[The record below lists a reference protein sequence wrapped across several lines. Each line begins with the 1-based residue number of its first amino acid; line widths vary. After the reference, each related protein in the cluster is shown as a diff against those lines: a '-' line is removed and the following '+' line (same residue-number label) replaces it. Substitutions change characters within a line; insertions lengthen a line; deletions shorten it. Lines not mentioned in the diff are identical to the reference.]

1 MRALAASILLLT
13 AGTAYAGDN
22 EITYG
27 GWGRALRAPSADA
40 TTGDSLGGGE
50 LMYARALDLPI
61 ADHLR
66 VWAEAGM
73 IFGGAT
79 GEMFQTMDTSISTV
93 AFIAGAHV
101 RYSLA
106 RDYIAVGAHLDAG
119 AAQASLKLTDGDTT
133 LSDSGWGSLVT
144 AAVDVDLYAYR
155 GRRFSIGVR
164 ASVSYT
170 KTQSIGLT
178 MHRDGADDGTI
189 KLPVMDTSFGHL
201 DLSGPSAGGALI
213 GEF

>member
-1 MRALAASILLLT
+1 MRAVVTSIVLLT

-40 TTGDSLGGGE
+40 ATGDTLGGGR
-50 LMYARALDLPI
+50 LTYGRALDLPI
-61 ADHLR
+61 IDHLQM
-66 VWAEAGM
+66 WAEAG
-73 IFGGAT
+73 ITFGGVT
-79 GEMFQTMDTSISTV
+79 GEMFQTMDTDISTF

-106 RDYIAVGAHLDAG
+106 RNYIAFGAHVDIGTART
-119 AAQASLKLTDGDTT
+119 SLKLTDADTT
-133 LSDSGWGSLVT
+133 LSDSGWGALAIGV
-144 AAVDVDLYAYR
+144 VDVDLYAYR
-155 GRRFSIGVR
+155 SRRFSIGVR
-164 ASVSYT
+164 VDVSYT
-170 KTQSIGLT
+170 KTQSIALT
-178 MHRDGADDGTI
+178 MHREGADDGTI

>member
-1 MRALAASILLLT
+1 MRALVTSIVLLT

-27 GWGRALRAPSADA
+27 GWGRALRASSADA
-40 TTGDSLGGGE
+40 TTGDSLGGGQ

-61 ADHLR
+61 ADHLQ

-73 IFGGAT
+73 TFGGAT
-79 GEMFQTMDTSISTV
+79 GEMFQTMDTSISTF

-119 AAQASLKLTDGDTT
+119 TARTSLKLTDGDTT
-133 LSDSGWGSLVT
+133 LSDSGWGSLAM

-155 GRRFSIGVR
+155 GRRFSLGLRID
-164 ASVSYT
+164 VSYT

>member
-1 MRALAASILLLT
+1 MRALAAIVLLT
-13 AGTAYAGDN
+13 AGTASAGNN

-27 GWGRALRAPSADA
+27 AWGRALRAPSADA

-50 LMYARALDLPI
+50 LMYARALDMPI
-61 ADHLR
+61 ADHLQI
-66 VWAEAGM
+66 WAEAGM
-73 IFGGAT
+73 MFGGAT
-79 GEMFQTMDTSISTV
+79 GEMFQTMDTSISSF
-93 AFIAGAHV
+93 AFLAGAHV

-106 RDYIAVGAHLDAG
+106 HDYIAVGGHLDLGTARTEL
-119 AAQASLKLTDGDTT
+119 QLTDGDTK
-133 LSDSGWGSLVT
+133 LSDSGWGAVAR

-155 GRRFSIGVR
+155 GRRFSIGLRVD
-164 ASVSYT
+164 VSYT
-170 KTQSIGLT
+170 KTQAIGLT
-178 MHRDGADDGTI
+178 MHREGDDDGTI

>member
-1 MRALAASILLLT
+1 MLLT

-27 GWGRALRAPSADA
+27 GWDRALRAPSADA

-50 LMYARALDLPI
+50 LMYARALDVPI

-73 IFGGAT
+73 TFGGAT
-79 GEMFQTMDTSISTV
+79 GEMFQTMDTSISTF

-101 RYSLA
+101 RYSFA

-119 AAQASLKLTDGDTT
+119 TARTSLKLTDDDTT
-133 LSDSGWGSLVT
+133 LSDSGWGALAM
-144 AAVDVDLYAYR
+144 AAIDVDLYAYR
-155 GRRFSIGVR
+155 SRRFSIGLR
-164 ASVSYT
+164 
-170 KTQSIGLT
+170 
-178 MHRDGADDGTI
+178 
-189 KLPVMDTSFGHL
+189 
-201 DLSGPSAGGALI
+201 
-213 GEF
+213 